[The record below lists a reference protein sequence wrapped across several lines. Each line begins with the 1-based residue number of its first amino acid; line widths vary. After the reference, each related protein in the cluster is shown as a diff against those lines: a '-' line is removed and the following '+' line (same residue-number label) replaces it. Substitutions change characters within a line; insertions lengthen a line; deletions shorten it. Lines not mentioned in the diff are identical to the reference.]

1 MGAIE
6 DWKVFAR
13 GLAPEP
19 AAGSG
24 CSGWSLVFAR
34 RGRALALP
42 DSARS
47 QPAGLDFFVRTPS
60 KWWWAQLLMR
70 CHRLTRGLLPEAHL
84 SAEQYRELRR
94 IVSGTY
100 GELGEEAGEVLGIQ
114 FGSSGPLQKVM
125 VLGSAFDGSWN
136 VAKLALRPS
145 ADGQILAE
153 AAWLKRLAGCPR
165 LAAHVPAVTGA
176 GNTALGRPYFVM
188 RAVGGEPVPATFT
201 ADHSDLL
208 RDIAGVDSRVELWE
222 ESALFRT
229 LEARL
234 AGLAAPDRDD
244 LHVLRAGWSAACR
257 ALAGKRVPLCLSH
270 GDFASWNLL
279 RGNRGLV
286 AVDWEYAQPC
296 WNPLGDFLH
305 FHLIPS
311 ALDGTLRGGRT
322 RCDQLLADA
331 SRHAEEVFALDAGS
345 AAVLVPPLLLV
356 YLVDTVSFYAM
367 ASGGIE
373 RQDPVVDSYLQCMA
387 EQP

>member
-6 DWKVFAR
+6 DWNVFAR

-188 RAVGGEPVPATFT
+188 RAVGGEPVPGTFT
-201 ADHSDLL
+201 GRQAVP
-208 RDIAGVDSRVELWE
+208 I
-222 ESALFRT
+222 ESLVSTSHALVCEQPHCGRI
-229 LEARL
+229 E
-234 AGLAAPDRDD
+234 
-244 LHVLRAGWSAACR
+244 
-257 ALAGKRVPLCLSH
+257 H
-270 GDFASWNLL
+270 GCCA
-279 RGNRGLV
+279 
-286 AVDWEYAQPC
+286 
-296 WNPLGDFLH
+296 
-305 FHLIPS
+305 
-311 ALDGTLRGGRT
+311 
-322 RCDQLLADA
+322 QLLASISA
-331 SRHAEEVFALDAGS
+331 SIGFGGESAE
-345 AAVLVPPLLLV
+345 AASVL
-356 YLVDTVSFYAM
+356 
-367 ASGGIE
+367 
-373 RQDPVVDSYLQCMA
+373 
-387 EQP
+387 